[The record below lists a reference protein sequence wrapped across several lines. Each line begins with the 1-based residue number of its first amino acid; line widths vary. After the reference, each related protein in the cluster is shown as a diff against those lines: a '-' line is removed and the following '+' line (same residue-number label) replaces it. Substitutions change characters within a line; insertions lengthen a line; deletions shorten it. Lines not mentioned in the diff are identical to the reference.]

1 MSKSS
6 IKVEI
11 QENKPDILTKIGE
24 DVVKK
29 HFELGTA
36 RPQNDLDKDTFVN
49 NLNNGISKRI
59 DTKRLHNK
67 DELLNMQVGLC
78 LGIERLHNAKIP
90 GTADSTLTNVRNIL
104 LGLNRSQERK
114 LSEWGFNVVFSDVI
128 INKNEKPQ

>member
-78 LGIERLHNAKIP
+78 LGIKRLHNAKPPDI
-90 GTADSTLTNVRNIL
+90 VY
-104 LGLNRSQERK
+104 
-114 LSEWGFNVVFSDVI
+114 
-128 INKNEKPQ
+128 